1 VSNQAECSLADLA
14 DCHGEHLEWHK
25 PVESSCVRRGLF
37 ALVVAVSVG
46 ALLGA
51 CARPTPTTV
60 AVSYSPTSLTT
71 PATSAPEEMPTAA
84 PLWTPTSQMAPSP
97 AAREADSAQAA
108 PSAPD
113 ESQVPSASIVA
124 IVNGTAITRESYD
137 QQVAQAQTYFL
148 QQPGQDARS
157 DVSRQGLQE
166 LQKQVLD
173 WMIDQVLIEQAAE
186 SMGIA
191 VSDAMVEAQVSRMQG
206 SDRERFEKWLAAS
219 GLTPSSL
226 RQQLRI
232 DLITSA
238 VRDRVTASV
247 EREAEQIHVRHM
259 LVSDQDAA
267 QSALE
272 RLRQGQDFAVV
283 ARDVSEDGTTRA
295 SGGDLGFLP
304 RGVMP
309 PAFEEAAFALEPG
322 EISDL
327 VRSDFGFHIIQV
339 VEIEPEHPVS
349 DELWPVVQQRVF
361 ENWLAER
368 RAEVSIRRNPPTAPS
383 ETR

>member
-1 VSNQAECSLADLA
+1 M
-14 DCHGEHLEWHK
+14 
-25 PVESSCVRRGLF
+25 RRGSF
-37 ALVVAVSVG
+37 ALVLAVIVG

-51 CARPTPTTV
+51 CARPTPTAV
-60 AVSYSPTSLTT
+60 AVFPSPTPLTT
-71 PATSAPEEMPTAA
+71 PAMPAPEEMPTAA
-84 PLWTPTSQMAPSP
+84 PLWTSTSRTAPSP
-97 AAREADSAQAA
+97 AAPEPDSAQAA
-108 PSAPD
+108 PSTPD
-113 ESQVPSASIVA
+113 ESQVPSASIAA

-157 DVSRQGLQE
+157 QVSRQGLQE

-173 WMIDQVLIEQAAE
+173 WMIDQVLIEQASS
-186 SMGIA
+186 SMGITVLEA
-191 VSDAMVEAQVSRMQG
+191 EVEAEVSRMKG
-206 SDRERFEKWLAAS
+206 GDEERLEKWLAAN
-219 GLTPSSL
+219 GLTASSL
-226 RQQLRI
+226 RQQLRV

-247 EREAEQIHVRHM
+247 QRRAEQIHVRHI
-259 LVSDQDAA
+259 LVSDQEVA

-272 RLRQGQDFAVV
+272 RLRQGQDFVTV

-304 RGVMP
+304 RGVMS

-339 VEIEPEHPVS
+339 VKIEPEHPVS

-361 ENWLAER
+361 ESWLAER
-368 RAEVSIRRNPPTAPS
+368 RAEADIQRNPPAASPATY
-383 ETR
+383 